1 MAVKPDRWRSSFLF
15 LIGRLRTPATNGYQF
30 LQLNGK
36 NAVAL
41 ETHHL
46 TDGVAVIFL
55 SGDLNANS
63 LTQFKE
69 EVRAL
74 MADDIHTI
82 VVDCRELGM
91 ISSSGLAALLWA
103 RTKVNVRGG
112 KIYFTHVSAVV
123 ADVLAITKLSSIL
136 SIAPTTREVLVR
148 LGKIRSRPTVRQ
160 SRA

>member
-112 KIYFTHVSAVV
+112 KIYLTHV